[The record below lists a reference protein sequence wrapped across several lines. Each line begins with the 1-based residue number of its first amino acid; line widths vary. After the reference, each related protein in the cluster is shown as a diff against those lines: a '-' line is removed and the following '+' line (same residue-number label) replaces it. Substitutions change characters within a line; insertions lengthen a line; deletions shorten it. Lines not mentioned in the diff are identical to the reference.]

1 MDVSYRQMRNEA
13 LLMLQMKRLQKEI
26 VQPITILEASAVSG
40 EGIENINK
48 WLQGFTLPKDV
59 MVLPK

>member
-13 LLMLQMKRLQKEI
+13 LLMLQMKRLQREV

-40 EGIENINK
+40 EGIENIGK
-48 WLQGFTLPKDV
+48 WIQGFTLPKNV